1 MTLAEAIQ
9 RCDTLKPN
17 SYTEPEKVEWLSRL
31 DERIK
36 IEVIDTHEGSED
48 IEFEKYTEDT
58 NLFTTVLLVPSPY
71 DELYLYWLQAQID
84 YNNGEINK
92 YNNNISMFNSAYSG
106 FTAYYNRTHK
116 PLSCKFKFF

>member
-58 NLFTTVLLVPSPY
+58 NLFTKG
-71 DELYLYWLQAQID
+71 LQ
-84 YNNGEINK
+84 
-92 YNNNISMFNSAYSG
+92 
-106 FTAYYNRTHK
+106 
-116 PLSCKFKFF
+116 